1 MAAPILVVD
10 DDEVLG
16 RILIRV
22 LSRDGYEAILATDVD
37 LALLLARQ
45 HSPRL
50 ALVDLCM
57 PGMDGVELGRHLH
70 AAVPGMTLILMTAY
84 PLRLR
89 EHQAPGGD
97 FAQVLVKPLDLAV
110 LRQVVAA
117 VLPTTANG
125 NGIMHV
131 C

>member
-22 LSRDGYEAILATDVD
+22 LGRYGYEAILATDTD

-57 PGMDGVELGRHLH
+57 PGMDGVELGRLLR
-70 AAVPGMTLILMTAY
+70 AAVPGVTLIMMTAY

-89 EHQAPGGD
+89 EHQSPGTD
-97 FAQVLVKPLDLAV
+97 FAHVLVKPLDLAV
-110 LRQVVAA
+110 LRKVIAA

-125 NGIMHV
+125 SGTMHV